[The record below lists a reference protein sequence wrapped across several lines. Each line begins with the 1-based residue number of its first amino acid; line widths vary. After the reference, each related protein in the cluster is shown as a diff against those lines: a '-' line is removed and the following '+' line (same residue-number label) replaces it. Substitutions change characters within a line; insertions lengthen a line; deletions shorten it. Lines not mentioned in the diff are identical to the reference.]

1 MAKLAEELD
10 VGLRHY
16 ALLSPSSGATKNWL
30 RCSSASLPC
39 PPEEP
44 RREVPPLDAWR
55 ALASTL
61 ILASYL
67 TSRNGED
74 ELFATWARRASGK
87 TFKEGVACLRR
98 LLTLRASPVS
108 AAWDLGR
115 FKAASYDVLCQ
126 NTSARAD
133 RRRQMK
139 GGALLCHA
147 GSPGQATRRAPLAG
161 LAFADC
167 IGPDPGN
174 FQRRPLYPNQKC
186 LVVLAR
192 CGGLACE
199 HIPGGRQ
206 AVLTHLRRLFR
217 RTRRYH
223 DIQGV
228 ELALLDHFQLDLS
241 DMESEAKELA
251 EVLLDGI
258 GKDAQDSQEY
268 GAQLRLLVALLKR
281 KSPEWWQLPGERLG
295 GLARALRRLK
305 RSPLACDFD
314 AWASPDKL
322 SREQVI
328 SCLTSCRVKGT
339 TFPQVLS
346 SLRHWKVTTADLPER
361 ERTALKCALAWLRQ
375 PRVAFDSAVMLF
387 SSLNLQASPKALS
400 AFESEALLALGILVR
415 TDRRALEAALQA
427 LSSDPVLSAP
437 PAAWAW
443 AAKALHSNGPGPL
456 HWPAWSARFHIPT
469 LQLEVP
475 LRLFQKDEDLKHSVK
490 ILTSSDVVG
499 LDAEWPPNT
508 FGISILQFAVWHE
521 VHIWDLQTLDPEVVR
536 RHLPT
541 VLFSP
546 SIRKIGFS
554 FRTSDWPRLGCYA
567 GTLRSLVD
575 LDLLWAR
582 QHPTEPV
589 GLKGL
594 VAKLLQKQLDKTEQ
608 CSNWAQRPLSEQ
620 QLRYGALDAHCLL
633 QLLKAMEP
641 SEQELLSIQVDLDQ
655 EPETCIESSD
665 ELSGVEIRVGRVEA
679 SWPIPGSR
687 HLSGCRVSLGRYG
700 QRQLVQGLPVSAG
713 QRVFVICN
721 LLSRELWGLPSQAG
735 LLAARFADGRR
746 ALAEP
751 PQNAE
756 LGEVLGTEK
765 TWAPIDLTLPDN
777 PWLRASARLST
788 SKGLVLLDGQPLKC
802 AGEICSISDSGD
814 GTSGEFT

>member
-1 MAKLAEELD
+1 MGGCLVTSLWAQAYQRCRHTSGTPSIGSHESACFPETIAAVDDPSPDVPGPVDGITWEATEGSPPTLCAAESFERGHKELATVAQRAFQPESLTELNIIKFFLCAD
-10 VGLRHY
+10 
-16 ALLSPSSGATKNWL
+16 S
-30 RCSSASLPC
+30 SLPTLKSSC
-39 PPEEP
+39 LGLFSQRYTDALCSKPVSKWTHSYVRIPKAPVFFGVAAVSSRGQCAFGQNPQLMSSCALWLLAWTLPIYLRTGSGKEP

-74 ELFATWARRASGK
+74 ELFATWARRGRGLSPPAADTSRVASVCRLGSGP
-87 TFKEGVACLRR
+87 FQGSQLRR
-98 LLTLRASPVS
+98 SLSDPSLISRTPRQGPIAGAAEPELRFS
-108 AAWDLGR
+108 
-115 FKAASYDVLCQ
+115 Q
-126 NTSARAD
+126 RANLSEVP
-133 RRRQMK
+133 K
-139 GGALLCHA
+139 
-147 GSPGQATRRAPLAG
+147 ATRRAPLAG

-251 EVLLDGI
+251 EVLLDGSLGSGL
-258 GKDAQDSQEY
+258 GKMHRT
-268 GAQLRLLVALLKR
+268 LRSTLAELAPGLGQSMAPSSGCWLKR

-295 GLARALRRLK
+295 G
-305 RSPLACDFD
+305 DFD

-443 AAKALHSNGPGPL
+443 AAKALQQGAAWGL
-456 HWPAWSARFHIPT
+456 FTAERMPA
-469 LQLEVP
+469 LC
-475 LRLFQKDEDLKHSVK
+475 QKAKEEDATKKLNVTVIMK
-490 ILTSSDVVG
+490 TVV
-499 LDAEWPPNT
+499 AEWAALPDGQKAPKGREDTERYTKEIVAFKASDAYAGFVEKARKLYEDSQAGAEPGAPPKPIAQIIKEAEEKAKKASKLEKKREAIQNQLIGT
-508 FGISILQFAVWHE
+508 LSGKA
-521 VHIWDLQTLDPEVVR
+521 DGPPKAPQTAF
-536 RHLPT
+536 T
-541 VLFSP
+541 LFS
-546 SIRKIGFS
+546 
-554 FRTSDWPRLGCYA
+554 
-567 GTLRSLVD
+567 
-575 LDLLWAR
+575 
-582 QHPTEPV
+582 
-589 GLKGL
+589 
-594 VAKLLQKQLDKTEQ
+594 VANREQ
-608 CSNWAQRPLSEQ
+608 
-620 QLRYGALDAHCLL
+620 
-633 QLLKAMEP
+633 AMK
-641 SEQELLSIQVDLDQ
+641 
-655 EPETCIESSD
+655 
-665 ELSGVEIRVGRVEA
+665 ELSGAGSDKGADKADDDEEKEDEVEE
-679 SWPIPGSR
+679 
-687 HLSGCRVSLGRYG
+687 
-700 QRQLVQGLPVSAG
+700 
-713 QRVFVICN
+713 
-721 LLSRELWGLPSQAG
+721 
-735 LLAARFADGRR
+735 
-746 ALAEP
+746 EP
-751 PQNAE
+751 E
-756 LGEVLGTEK
+756 DEEEDEEDEDEK
-765 TWAPIDLTLPDN
+765 PKKTPAI
-777 PWLRASARLST
+777 
-788 SKGLVLLDGQPLKC
+788 
-802 AGEICSISDSGD
+802 
-814 GTSGEFT
+814 